1 MGPRTA
7 EAKVRRPEKATVPD
21 PARMPPREVET
32 LFREHNE
39 ALVRFLRARLN
50 SDADAREA
58 AQEAYV
64 RLLKLDQT
72 NQPSF
77 LRAYLFR
84 IAANVATDMLRQR
97 RSRGTVIIADTAA
110 DQPEPASQEQ
120 GLAARQ
126 ELEIIDQALQALPA
140 RCREA
145 FLLSRRE
152 GLSTAQIAADLN
164 VSDRMVRLYLVRAIE
179 HTQLALSR
187 SSREGR
193 RI

>member
-1 MGPRTA
+1 M
-7 EAKVRRPEKATVPD
+7 RRPEKAVIPD
-21 PARMPPREVET
+21 PAREPSSEVET
-32 LFREHNE
+32 LFREHND

-64 RLLKLDQT
+64 RLLQLDQT

-77 LRAYLFR
+77 LRAYLFK
-84 IAANVATDMLRQR
+84 IAANVATDMLRKR
-97 RSRGTVIIADTAA
+97 SSRGTVIVAETAA

-126 ELEIIDQALQALPA
+126 ELEIIDRSLRALPP

-152 GLSTAQIAADLN
+152 GWSTAQIAASLN

-179 HTQLALSR
+179 HMQLALSQ

-193 RI
+193 PT

>member
-1 MGPRTA
+1 M
-7 EAKVRRPEKATVPD
+7 RRSDKAIIPD
-21 PARMPPREVET
+21 PAREPPSEVET

-64 RLLKLDQT
+64 RLLQLDQT

-77 LRAYLFR
+77 LRAFLFR
-84 IAANVATDMLRQR
+84 IAANVATDMLRKR
-97 RSRGTVIIADTAA
+97 SSRGRVIVAETAA
-110 DQPEPASQEQ
+110 DQPEPPSQEQ
-120 GLAARQ
+120 SLAARE
-126 ELEIIDQALQALPA
+126 ELEIIDRALQSLPP

-152 GLSTAQIAADLN
+152 GWSTAQIAAGLN

-179 HTQLALSR
+179 HMQLALSQ
-187 SSREGR
+187 SSGEGR
-193 RI
+193 QR

>member
-1 MGPRTA
+1 MQRS
-7 EAKVRRPEKATVPD
+7 EKATNPD
-21 PARMPPREVET
+21 PAREAPSEVET

-64 RLLKLDQT
+64 RLLQLDQT
-72 NQPSF
+72 SQPSF
-77 LRAYLFR
+77 LRAFLFR
-84 IAANVATDMLRQR
+84 IAANVATDMLRKR
-97 RSRGTVIIADTAA
+97 RSRGVVVIAEPAA
-110 DQPEPASQEQ
+110 DQPQPASQER

-126 ELEIIDQALQALPA
+126 ELEIVDRALEALPP

-152 GLSTAQIAADLN
+152 GLSTTEIAACLN
-164 VSDRMVRLYLVRAIE
+164 VSDRMVRLYLVRALE
-179 HTQLALSR
+179 HMQLALSR

-193 RI
+193 EI